1 MNKANPSH
9 IIAAAIQRERQR
21 AGKSL
26 SALAAKAGLA
36 KSTLSQLENGAGN
49 PSVETL
55 WAIAAALDVPVSF
68 LFEPPGPQARLV
80 RAGQGKL
87 VGSDAAGF
95 AATLLDA
102 CPPGRRRDLYRA
114 DLQPGSR
121 RQAAPHPAGAA
132 EHVIVVGG
140 LWQTGPLDGQEVL
153 NPGDY
158 FSFPADVPHSYEA
171 LAPDTVAII
180 VMETS

>member
-102 CPPGRRRDLYRA
+102 GPSAGQQAAGGTAPGRRGGTCDCGRRRFA
-114 DLQPGSR
+114 NGS
-121 RQAAPHPAGAA
+121 AGRSGSA
-132 EHVIVVGG
+132 E
-140 LWQTGPLDGQEVL
+140 
-153 NPGDY
+153 
-158 FSFPADVPHSYEA
+158 SR
-171 LAPDTVAII
+171 
-180 VMETS
+180 